1 MIFILNIKF
10 KLLFD
15 ILKKKKFVIKADLN
29 DFKTIIEVIIDRK
42 INSSFL
48 LDKQIKSK
56 LFYLK
61 RQWKSLVSRSSGPK
75 YLKFKQMLET
85 EFPIRLNQIDI
96 AGNETEE
103 KIQQRPNKSRIE
115 LSRANEFDIVIQ
127 NTILVDAIEEA
138 RTSVL
143 NFIK

>member
-103 KIQQRPNKSRIE
+103 KIQNISSILNNIHIENKFNS
-115 LSRANEFDIVIQ
+115 NEQ
-127 NTILVDAIEEA
+127 NH
-138 RTSVL
+138 L
-143 NFIK
+143 NRKFKKLNL